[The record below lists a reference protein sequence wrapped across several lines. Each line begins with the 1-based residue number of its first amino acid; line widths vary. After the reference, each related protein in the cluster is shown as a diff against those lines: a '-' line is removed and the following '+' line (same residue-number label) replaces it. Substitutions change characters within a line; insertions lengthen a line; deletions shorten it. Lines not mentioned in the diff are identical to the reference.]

1 MTLSKSEESFR
12 DYNFEDESAESKSSK
27 GFRTLKNMTQ
37 TGDQSVRDPEQMIAN
52 ENRPIDKTVNDS
64 GHGANIGIFSLV
76 LPKAEVFLNNPR
88 AQ

>member
-1 MTLSKSEESFR
+1 MTLSTSEESFR

-27 GFRTLKNMTQ
+27 GFRTLKNM

-64 GHGANIGIFSLV
+64 GHGANISIFSLV

-88 AQ
+88 AK